1 MLRDPL
7 TIQEAQHMFDA
18 HGTLFVCDA
27 DALACVVF
35 DDEEDEAVAYPITI
49 VSYE

>member
-7 TIQEAQHMFDA
+7 TIDEADFMFNTY
-18 HGTLFVCDA
+18 GTLFVCDA

-35 DDEEDEAVAYPITI
+35 DDEADEEINWPVTI